1 MLRRFWLTLTL
12 FGLVACTPPA
22 PVDSG
27 IEGFVTAGPS
37 CPVSRP
43 DMPCPDLPYAADL
56 SILASSNRRL
66 VARVKADEAGY
77 FKVFLPPGSYVI
89 RPESPAVMPF
99 ASEVSVQVFPHE
111 ITRQDIQYDTGIR

>member
-1 MLRRFWLTLTL
+1 MLRTFLLTLTL
-12 FGLVACTPPA
+12 LGVVACAPTPTA
-22 PVDSG
+22 DSG

-43 DMPCPDLPYAADL
+43 DMPCPDLPYAAEL
-56 SILASSNRRL
+56 SILASTNHRL
-66 VARVKADEAGY
+66 VASIKADEAGY
-77 FKVFLPPGSYVI
+77 FKVLLPPGSYVI

-111 ITRQDIQYDTGIR
+111 FTRQDIQYDTGIR